1 MINNKN
7 RLKDHKKNYS
17 VEKSMASVCGK
28 MTYKYNIIIKTLTII
43 RILLKYYRSRSKTK
57 SKTKA
62 VRGLVT
68 TTKNCLFMGLLT
80 QVLPSRVL
88 AITVVH

>member
-28 MTYKYNIIIKTLTII
+28 MTYKYNIIIKTLI

-57 SKTKA
+57 A
-62 VRGLVT
+62 VKGLVT
-68 TTKNCLFMGLLT
+68 LTTTK
-80 QVLPSRVL
+80 
-88 AITVVH
+88 TVYLWDS